1 MSRALGFT
9 RDVLL
14 AARIGAGPIGDAWT
28 TALMFPNLF
37 RRIFA
42 EGAFAS
48 AFVPSYSRTLE
59 AEGPEAAAKVA
70 EEAMRVLFAITAA
83 LTILAQFAMPWLL
96 LLVHGGQADD
106 TENFNL
112 AILLTRITMPYLTCM
127 SIAALLS
134 GVLNSSGRFFLSA
147 FVPTLLNICLIGAA
161 FVSTSPDVT
170 AKAAA
175 IATLLAGILQMLLLY
190 WGVRRQNV
198 RLSLIGLPRITPGVK
213 KVMALALP
221 GTIAASGTQINIIV
235 SQSLASFEV
244 GAKTWLYYADR
255 LYQLPLGL
263 VGVAVGV
270 AILPRLSRAAR
281 SDDSK
286 TSRATMDEGIGLALA
301 LTLPAAAA
309 LGVAPGFLIEG
320 FFTRGAFLTSDANNA
335 GLALMHYAWGVP
347 AFVLIKVLAPA
358 YFAHEDTKT
367 PMAFALWSVVINTVL
382 GAGLFFWLQSN
393 GAYGFP
399 GLAIATSVAAWVNV
413 IFLFSGL
420 IKRGWY
426 TPGPRLV
433 SRLVRA
439 LLATMMMAVVLIA
452 VLHYRTLIE
461 THIYDS
467 KLVVTMIFILFGM
480 MTYAISAIIT
490 GAVRISDLKGL
501 VRRRAVE

>member
-1 MSRALGFT
+1 
-9 RDVLL
+9 
-14 AARIGAGPIGDAWT
+14 
-28 TALMFPNLF
+28 
-37 RRIFA
+37 
-42 EGAFAS
+42 
-48 AFVPSYSRTLE
+48 
-59 AEGPEAAAKVA
+59 
-70 EEAMRVLFAITAA
+70 
-83 LTILAQFAMPWLL
+83 
-96 LLVHGGQADD
+96 
-106 TENFNL
+106 
-112 AILLTRITMPYLTCM
+112 
-127 SIAALLS
+127 
-134 GVLNSSGRFFLSA
+134 
-147 FVPTLLNICLIGAA
+147 
-161 FVSTSPDVT
+161 
-170 AKAAA
+170 
-175 IATLLAGILQMLLLY
+175 
-190 WGVRRQNV
+190 
-198 RLSLIGLPRITPGVK
+198 
-213 KVMALALP
+213 
-221 GTIAASGTQINIIV
+221 
-235 SQSLASFEV
+235 
-244 GAKTWLYYADR
+244 
-255 LYQLPLGL
+255 
-263 VGVAVGV
+263 
-270 AILPRLSRAAR
+270 
-281 SDDSK
+281 
-286 TSRATMDEGIGLALA
+286 MDEGIGLALA

-439 LLATMMMAVVLIA
+439 VLATMMMAVVLVA